1 MLEHITYLPLHVLGI
16 HAVGDL
22 TNQDYE
28 DALLPLL
35 DEHVK
40 QNGRINFL
48 LVLETDI
55 IDFDAGAWC
64 GNVNLGLKY
73 FSKWNKVAVVTD
85 LDDAREFSHLF
96 KYILPGKFEGYTLD
110 RLDEAVKWIAEK

>member
-16 HAVGDL
+16 HAIGDV
-22 TNQDYE
+22 TNKDYE

-40 QNGRINFL
+40 HNGRINFL

-55 IDFDAGAWC
+55 QNFSAGAWC

-73 FSKWNKVAVVTD
+73 LRKWGKVAVVTD
-85 LDDAREFSHLF
+85 QNGVREFSHLF
-96 KYILPGKFEGYTLD
+96 KYILPGKFEGYPLD
-110 RLDEAVKWIAEK
+110 KLDEAVKWVTEK